1 MKRKLLSI
9 SILFFTLASFLCIA
23 EITRYNVKTVPD
35 TEILNFSYVTDL
47 SSVISPSVKDSIN
60 FYCRFAKDSLG
71 AEIAVLTLP
80 GIDTGSYGSLHEFGT
95 ELYNRWNLGDKKKNR
110 GLLILLV
117 TNPDERE
124 ISFVTGYGLE
134 GLLPDAYC
142 KRIQSNI
149 MVPLMRDGD
158 YGPGLLEG
166 VKASCGIISGD
177 VVLPDSSEEDDDWVS
192 ALAIFALI
200 FLGIMAIAVAAVR
213 AEKKRKERMGQSLTC
228 TNCGVKGNM
237 KYDRYVVLVRPT
249 RKSVGTGRYYFI
261 CQNCGEENYKDV
273 VIPKDSDGTGFAG
286 PAGGKPFVGGG
297 GGRSFGSFGGGFSG
311 GGGAS
316 TRF

>member
-1 MKRKLLSI
+1 M
-9 SILFFTLASFLCIA
+9 
-23 EITRYNVKTVPD
+23 
-35 TEILNFSYVTDL
+35 
-47 SSVISPSVKDSIN
+47 
-60 FYCRFAKDSLG
+60 
-71 AEIAVLTLP
+71 
-80 GIDTGSYGSLHEFGT
+80 
-95 ELYNRWNLGDKKKNR
+95 
-110 GLLILLV
+110 
-117 TNPDERE
+117 
-124 ISFVTGYGLE
+124 
-134 GLLPDAYC
+134 
-142 KRIQSNI
+142 
-149 MVPLMRDGD
+149 
-158 YGPGLLEG
+158 
-166 VKASCGIISGD
+166 
-177 VVLPDSSEEDDDWVS
+177 
-192 ALAIFALI
+192 I

-286 PAGGKPFVGGG
+286 SAGGRPFVGGG